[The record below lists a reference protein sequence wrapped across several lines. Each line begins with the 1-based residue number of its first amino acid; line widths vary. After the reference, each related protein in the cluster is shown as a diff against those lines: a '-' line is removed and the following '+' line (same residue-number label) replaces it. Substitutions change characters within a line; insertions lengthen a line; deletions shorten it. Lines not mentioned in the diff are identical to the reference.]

1 MSNNSLLFKALNR
14 VFYILAVVSVHYYG
28 SKLLDYPNT
37 VQEEQTQSTRD
48 AQLPNV
54 ETTSEELKH
63 KVNEILLRVR
73 EYNLPSKDSNDI
85 TQNFVDT
92 TK

>member
-1 MSNNSLLFKALNR
+1 M
-14 VFYILAVVSVHYYG
+14 YIF

-63 KVNEILLRVR
+63 KVNGILIRVR
-73 EYNLPSKDSNDI
+73 EYNLPLKDSNDI
-85 TQNFVDT
+85 AQNFVDT